1 MIRPVRVF
9 RKLDP
14 KFTDNIGIWSRGSGE
29 SEPSGT
35 QPQVNELI
43 LKRRPGR
50 QLEMTF
56 RFIVGIQD
64 KYVNLSREDKVWD

>member
-14 KFTDNIGIWSRGSGE
+14 KFTDNIGVESRGSGE
-29 SEPSGT
+29 SEPNGT

-50 QLEMTF
+50 QLETTF

>member
-14 KFTDNIGIWSRGSGE
+14 KFTDSIGIE
-29 SEPSGT
+29 SEPSET
-35 QPQVNELI
+35 QPRVNELI

-50 QLEMTF
+50 LSETTF